1 LFDLERPF
9 ANTNALDNTFEI
21 TGTQVNKGLELSA
34 VGEVVTGLTMYGGI
48 TLLNS
53 ILEDTP
59 LPSTNDKLYVGT
71 PKVKG
76 NVLFEYHLPR
86 VPGLVAT
93 FDYQFS
99 GPRPGDD
106 ANQFEAAGYN
116 LFDVGA
122 RFTRKL
128 WGTPVAWRLAVDN
141 VTDRHYW
148 STIGPSNL
156 TGANT
161 GNLVAHIGAP
171 RTLQASVTVKF

>member
-1 LFDLERPF
+1 MQ
-9 ANTNALDNTFEI
+9 N
-21 TGTQVNKGLELSA
+21 
-34 VGEVVTGLTMYGGI
+34 
-48 TLLNS
+48 
-53 ILEDTP
+53 TP

-76 NVLFEYHLPR
+76 NMLVEYHVPA

-106 ANQFEAAGYN
+106 SNQFEAAGYN
-116 LFDVGA
+116 LFDIGG
-122 RFTRKL
+122 RYTLKM

-161 GNLVAHIGAP
+161 GNIVAHIGAP